1 MYHKY
6 PDNTDNMDIETSTD
20 RWIQF
25 DHIRDKI
32 IKLNIS
38 LLTVCDTW
46 KKYTTK
52 RWKLTLHNY
61 LNNPLVKKKSM
72 PRWKLTLH
80 NNLLNITLV
89 KKMSK

>member
-61 LNNPLVKKKSM
+61 LNNPLVKKKNQCQDENWHSIIIY
-72 PRWKLTLH
+72 WISLW
-80 NNLLNITLV
+80 
-89 KKMSK
+89 